1 MLTKVGLPRSM
12 PCFYGSLKCAI
23 TFAFFGTTVSEKTAA
38 NEGIGYLPISAGS
51 PMQMGLAFAGL
62 VVVGAMAMAMYEL
75 FAVIEQR
82 TTRWAHR
89 AGPTAVR
96 TINEAPS
103 MNQPMTHSTT
113 HRSTHRPTHPM
124 TYRTTH
130 RPAHP

>member
-1 MLTKVGLPRSM
+1 
-12 PCFYGSLKCAI
+12 
-23 TFAFFGTTVSEKTAA
+23 
-38 NEGIGYLPISAGS
+38 
-51 PMQMGLAFAGL
+51 MQMGLAFAGL
-62 VVVGAMAMAMYEL
+62 VVVGAMAMAMAMYEL

-89 AGPTAVR
+89 SGPTAVS